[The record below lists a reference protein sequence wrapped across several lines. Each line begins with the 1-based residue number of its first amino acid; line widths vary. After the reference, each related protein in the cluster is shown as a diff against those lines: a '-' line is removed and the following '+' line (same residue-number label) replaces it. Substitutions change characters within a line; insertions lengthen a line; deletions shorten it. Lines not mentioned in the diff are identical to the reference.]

1 MKGHGMRT
9 YPKVVRQS
17 VDAMLNE
24 LMKNGAKITGNNPWF
39 IDTLQSGVK
48 LRGEWS
54 EDASTLSVTLIGK
67 EWYVPSSMVW
77 ETIQTLMSQLNEQHD
92 QDMLTKRELK
102 KPGLLTTKP

>member
-1 MKGHGMRT
+1 MRT

-24 LMKNGAKITGNNPWF
+24 LMKNGAKITGNNQWF

-67 EWYVPSSMVW
+67 EWYVPSSRIW
-77 ETIQTLMSQLNEQHD
+77 ETIEPLMSQLNEQQE
-92 QDMLTKRELK
+92 QDMLTKREFK
-102 KPGLLTTKP
+102 KPDLLTTKP